1 MIAFE
6 KGKEF
11 PLGDLRGMEGV
22 FFDYDDSNLARLT
35 FAFPHMTDREI
46 DAILTGQGKIGL
58 LMYMGVIF
66 VSAKIGG
73 IDGDCAYHVGMHRN
87 QDISVDTPQDG
98 EGMQLHIYAVNS
110 TDNTFQGA
118 RICGMGTKWTRDF
131 GRMVEEQKKAGYD
144 ETSFLTLVRTCQDRW
159 STKELM
165 RLSQTYKLGTHIEEP
180 PKDKI
185 EY

>member
-22 FFDYDDSNLARLT
+22 FFDYDGSIAKLT
-35 FAFPHMTDREI
+35 FAFPNITEREI
-46 DAILTGQGKIGL
+46 DAILEGQGKIGL
-58 LMYMGVIF
+58 FMYMGVIF

-73 IDGDCAYHVGMHRN
+73 IDGDCAYHAGMHK
-87 QDISVDTPQDG
+87 QEISVTPPQDG
-98 EGMQLHIYAVNS
+98 FGIPLHIYAVNS

-118 RICGMGTKWTRDF
+118 RVCGMGTKWTRDF
-131 GRMVEEQKKAGYD
+131 GRMVEEQNKAGYD
-144 ETSFLTLVRTCQDRW
+144 ETSFLTLVRTCQNRW
-159 STKELM
+159 TTKELM
-165 RLSQTYKLGTHIEEP
+165 RLSQTYKLGTKIEEP
-180 PKDKI
+180 PQDRL